1 MKLYDDC
8 LIYFL
13 KKNIC
18 TDALP
23 STIQDDIFAL
33 KILVVIIGG
42 FNTSLAAP
50 GALAHRLQRRTACNA
65 APHAS
70 GPQNGR
76 RGLER
81 CLPLGFGALPSTF
94 AK

>member
-1 MKLYDDC
+1 MVTPQ
-8 LIYFL
+8 I
-13 KKNIC
+13 
-18 TDALP
+18 
-23 STIQDDIFAL
+23 
-33 KILVVIIGG
+33 KILLCVSDHMIICLYIRA
-42 FNTSLAAP
+42 FYNTSLAAP

-65 APHAS
+65 APPAS

-81 CLPLGFGALPSTF
+81 GPILGYLALPSTF

>member
-1 MKLYDDC
+1 MLGNH
-8 LIYFL
+8 
-13 KKNIC
+13 KNI
-18 TDALP
+18 TPITVILL
-23 STIQDDIFAL
+23 SSELENL
-33 KILVVIIGG
+33 K
-42 FNTSLAAP
+42 NTSLAAP

-65 APHAS
+65 APRAS

-81 CLPLGFGALPSTF
+81 GPILGYWALPATF